1 MNDFDKHISE
11 SAFLVNESR
20 ARNVE
25 LSRDEYA
32 HLWVSDSTR
41 ELWEDFS
48 RDVYPFDEIELGV
61 RNRFFLEWLNLEIAS
76 NRTGVFVNIGA
87 GFTSYPFLIDEACRC
102 VEIDYGHVI
111 KHKQERIAKWQN
123 EGTLPKR
130 QVEFIPAD
138 LSNRSDIRSLESRL
152 DRLLREDRSFI
163 LLEGI
168 TYYLE
173 MSALRDLLDLCSR
186 LQVSNSTL
194 AFDFW
199 KPDFADHPITSRFR
213 EFFTDRFGYRETD
226 YNLFDVDFIRS
237 LQGYEVVEITDVQE
251 QETILAGTSV
261 LSNYEEILPE
271 NYAILK
277 KTSI

>member
-1 MNDFDKHISE
+1 
-11 SAFLVNESR
+11 
-20 ARNVE
+20 
-25 LSRDEYA
+25 
-32 HLWVSDSTR
+32 
-41 ELWEDFS
+41 
-48 RDVYPFDEIELGV
+48 V
-61 RNRFFLEWLNLEIAS
+61 RS
-76 NRTGVFVNIGA
+76 G
-87 GFTSYPFLIDEACRC
+87 
-102 VEIDYGHVI
+102 
-111 KHKQERIAKWQN
+111 
-123 EGTLPKR
+123 
-130 QVEFIPAD
+130 
-138 LSNRSDIRSLESRL
+138 
-152 DRLLREDRSFI
+152 
-163 LLEGI
+163 
-168 TYYLE
+168 
-173 MSALRDLLDLCSR
+173 DLLDLCSR